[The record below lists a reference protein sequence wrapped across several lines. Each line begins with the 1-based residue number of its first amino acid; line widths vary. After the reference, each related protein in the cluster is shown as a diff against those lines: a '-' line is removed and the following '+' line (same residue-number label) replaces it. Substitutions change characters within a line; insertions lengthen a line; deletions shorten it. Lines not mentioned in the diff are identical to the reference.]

1 MSHENRMDIQNQPQV
16 IIITGIM
23 ASGKSTVAEL
33 LAQRFSRSVHLHGD
47 LFRRLIVN
55 GRAPIRPGFPADGK
69 PQLCL
74 RYRLAAQAAD
84 GYAQAG
90 FTVVVQ
96 DIIIGEFLSEFIDS
110 VQSRPLALVVLAPQP
125 EVVARREAERDKTGY
140 GGGWTVDGLDKLF
153 RSTTSH
159 RGLWLDSSDQTPTE
173 TVDEIWGRLT
183 EALI

>member
-1 MSHENRMDIQNQPQV
+1 MNHENRMDIHHYPQV

-33 LAQRFSRSVHLHGD
+33 LAHRFSRSVHLHGD

-55 GRAPIRPGFPADGK
+55 GSAPIRPGFPADDK
-69 PQLCL
+69 PQLRL
-74 RYRLAAQAAD
+74 RYSLAAQAAD
-84 GYAQAG
+84 GYARAG

-96 DIIIGEFLSEFIDS
+96 DIIIGEFLLEFLES

-125 EVVARREAERDKTGY
+125 EVVERREAERAKTGY
-140 GGGWTVDGLDKLF
+140 GDGWTVDGLDKLF
-153 RSTTSH
+153 RSTTPH